1 MTKKLPPTAQIFL
14 DHLELGLEC
23 FDLDLA
29 DYQPFYLKHKE
40 YGVGCSFSQLK
51 NNVGH
56 TSECIAKN
64 SLIVSGSG
72 LHFAD
77 SKLLPFSNE
86 QPPTHLA
93 LLVLSSM
100 VKDTPLQFICEK
112 CHGS

>member
-1 MTKKLPPTAQIFL
+1 MTNKLPATAQIFL
-14 DHLELGLEC
+14 KHLALGLEC
-23 FDLDLA
+23 FDLDIE
-29 DYQPFYLKHKE
+29 DFKPFYLKHKE

-51 NNVGH
+51 SNVGH
-56 TSECIAKN
+56 SNECIAKN

-77 SKLLPFSNE
+77 SKFLPFSNE

-100 VKDTPLQFICEK
+100 VKDSPLQFICK
-112 CHGS
+112 NCD